1 MRGRFATNETLLGRW
16 WNQTSRASK
25 ETDVAAGYVCFL
37 TPYLAKGKMYKTSG
51 PLPYSAVSVLPK
63 MEMDEHRADCKQI
76 EERIA
81 KLGKQLADKASLAT

>member
-1 MRGRFATNETLLGRW
+1 
-16 WNQTSRASK
+16 
-25 ETDVAAGYVCFL
+25 
-37 TPYLAKGKMYKTSG
+37 
-51 PLPYSAVSVLPK
+51 